1 MKNRVSLKELK
12 PGHIYKDVLEQVSN
26 PFLLSSLKREP
37 HQWNVLILTKEGIEI
52 RYWTCDCENNKDFE
66 ELN

>member
-1 MKNRVSLKELK
+1 MFLSLKELK
-12 PGHIYKDVLEQVSN
+12 TGRIYKDILEQVSS
-26 PFLLSSLKREP
+26 PFLLCSLKRELDP

-66 ELN
+66 ELS